1 MEIGDYYRT
10 KKGLIS
16 RVKTMNTPETR
27 REKHM
32 GYVKR
37 NVHLINGRHT
47 LDDIV
52 SHSSD
57 IKELVQDGDYV
68 NGYICRYI
76 TDINTGERVLCNFD
90 LNEMRWIPLEDIDVW
105 ESIVTKEQ
113 FASLEFFV

>member
-47 LDDIV
+47 LDDIKI
-52 SHSSD
+52 HSPNKID
-57 IKELVQDGDYV
+57 LVEK
-68 NGYICRYI
+68 R
-76 TDINTGERVLCNFD
+76 RLH
-90 LNEMRWIPLEDIDVW
+90 
-105 ESIVTKEQ
+105 
-113 FASLEFFV
+113 

>member
-16 RVKTMNTPETR
+16 KVKTMNTPETR

-47 LDDIV
+47 LDDIKT
-52 SHSSD
+52 HSPNKLD
-57 IKELVQDGDYV
+57 LVEKGDYV
-68 NGYICRYI
+68 NGYKVCHI
-76 TDINTGERVLCNFD
+76 TGHYVSVESSEKFELCFEEQDIK
-90 LNEMRWIPLEDIDVW
+90 
-105 ESIVTKEQ
+105 SIVTKEQ
-113 FASLEFFV
+113 FASVEYVF